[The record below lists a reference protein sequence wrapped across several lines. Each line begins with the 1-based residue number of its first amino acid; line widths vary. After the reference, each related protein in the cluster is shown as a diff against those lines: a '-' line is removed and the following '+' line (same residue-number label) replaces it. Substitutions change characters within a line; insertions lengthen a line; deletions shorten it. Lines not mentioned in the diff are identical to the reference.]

1 MIVFGCAAVREPV
14 LLLRAGCA
22 EAWGNCG
29 FVREQ
34 SYNYDRDYRHEKRR
48 VNSDFFHGVD
58 CSGETLGGFEG
69 SRIRFQEL
77 IGVGQFENA
86 VNHAGSAGEAKQ
98 ATRSFQT
105 GKTIDEFSEAAAVE
119 LGNFRKI
126 NNDMPLIV
134 AKQLIEGELQLLA
147 FDAHLE
153 RAAQLENDDAGP
165 QLFLVDQQ
173 RNLPFVCKT
182 LK

>member
-1 MIVFGCAAVREPV
+1 MKWGRLASWRVRI
-14 LLLRAGCA
+14 
-22 EAWGNCG
+22 
-29 FVREQ
+29 
-34 SYNYDRDYRHEKRR
+34 
-48 VNSDFFHGVD
+48 
-58 CSGETLGGFEG
+58 SGETLGGFEG
-69 SRIRFQEL
+69 SRISLQEL
-77 IGVGQFENA
+77 IGVGQFEDA

-98 ATRSFQT
+98 APRSFQT
-105 GKTIDEFSEAAAVE
+105 GETIDEFSEAAAVE
-119 LGNFRKI
+119 LGDLRKI
-126 NNDMPLIV
+126 NNDMPVIV